1 MTDRSTLAGVL
12 EAFDLGE
19 GTLSAGPVA
28 RGRLGEIWRLDSTT
42 GSWAVK
48 TRGAGG
54 SDPEDEVDA
63 TAAFHEAAVSAGL
76 PAPAVRRTRD
86 GRLLAEVGGS
96 RVGVLAWVD
105 MAGPDPAL
113 DPVAVGSVLAGL
125 HGMPAARFPGPV
137 ASAGPWEVRPWFH
150 APVGAAA
157 WDQVIGRVVERG
169 APFAA
174 ALAAHRDE
182 LVALEGLLAPPVDLL
197 WCHRDLFCD
206 NVRATPDGGIVVF
219 DFDNSGPCDPSW
231 ELAFVLTEYATDPAP
246 THAVVDTARAKA
258 LCDAYRSAGGPG
270 RLTGPGDFTMVA
282 AVLGHIAELAA
293 TRWLDATDDAE
304 RSATAA
310 WVAELTDRPLT
321 RQVID
326 HLLDATR

>member
-1 MTDRSTLAGVL
+1 MLAGVL
-12 EAFDLGE
+12 KAFDLGE
-19 GTLSAGPVA
+19 GTLSSGPVA
-28 RGRLGEIWRLDSTT
+28 RGWLGEIWRLDSTT

-48 TRGAGG
+48 TRGVDG
-54 SDPEDEVDA
+54 SDPEDEVES
-63 TAAFHEAAVSAGL
+63 TAAFHEAAVLAGL

-86 GRLLAEVGGS
+86 GRLLAEFVGT

-105 MAGPDPAL
+105 MAGPDSAL
-113 DPVAVGSVLAGL
+113 DPVAVGSLLAGL

-137 ASAGPWEVRPWFH
+137 ASAEHWVVRPWFQE
-150 APVGAAA
+150 PVGAAA
-157 WDQVIGRVVERG
+157 WDEVIGRVVERG
-169 APFAA
+169 APFALD
-174 ALAAHRDE
+174 LAAHRNE
-182 LVALEGLLAPPVDLL
+182 LVALEGLLAPPGDLL

-231 ELAFVLTEYATDPAP
+231 ELAFVLTEYATEAAP
-246 THAVVDTARAKA
+246 THAFVDAARARA
-258 LCDAYRSAGGPG
+258 LYDAYRSAGGPG

-304 RSATAA
+304 RSATEA
-310 WVAELTDRPLT
+310 WAAELTDRPLT

-326 HLLDATR
+326 HLLTTCAD

>member
-1 MTDRSTLAGVL
+1 MTDRSTLAEVL

-48 TRGAGG
+48 TRGPGG
-54 SDPEDEVDA
+54 SDPTDVYA
-63 TAAFHEAAVSAGL
+63 AVAFHEAAVSAGL

-86 GRLLAEVGGS
+86 GRLLAEVGES

-105 MAGPDPAL
+105 MASPDPAL
-113 DPVAVGSVLAGL
+113 DPVAVGSLLAGL
-125 HGMPAARFPGPV
+125 HGMRAARSPGPV
-137 ASAGPWEVRPWFH
+137 ASARPWVVPSWFH
-150 APVGAAA
+150 APVGAAT
-157 WDQVIGRVVERG
+157 WDEVIGRVVARG

-174 ALAAHRDE
+174 ELAGHRDE
-182 LVALEGLLAPPVDLL
+182 LVALEGLLVPPGDLL

-206 NVRATPDGGIVVF
+206 NVRAMPDGGIVVF

-246 THAVVDTARAKA
+246 THAVVDAARATA
-258 LCDAYRSAGGPG
+258 LYDAYRSAGGPA
-270 RLTGPGDFTMVA
+270 RLTGPGDFTMAA

-293 TRWLDATDDAE
+293 NRWLDATDDAD

>member
-1 MTDRSTLAGVL
+1 MPPASRVRSRPRGRGWYG
-12 EAFDLGE
+12 LGS
-19 GTLSAGPVA
+19 TPLSARRPG
-28 RGRLGEIWRLDSTT
+28 TT
-42 GSWAVK
+42 SSAGSWSGALRSPPHWPR
-48 TRGAGG
+48 TATSWSLWRG
-54 SDPEDEVDA
+54 S
-63 TAAFHEAAVSAGL
+63 
-76 PAPAVRRTRD
+76 
-86 GRLLAEVGGS
+86 
-96 RVGVLAWVD
+96 
-105 MAGPDPAL
+105 
-113 DPVAVGSVLAGL
+113 
-125 HGMPAARFPGPV
+125 
-137 ASAGPWEVRPWFH
+137 
-150 APVGAAA
+150 
-157 WDQVIGRVVERG
+157 
-169 APFAA
+169 
-174 ALAAHRDE
+174 
-182 LVALEGLLAPPVDLL
+182 LAPPVDLL

-246 THAVVDTARAKA
+246 THAVVDTARARA

-304 RSATAA
+304 RSDTAA

-326 HLLDATR
+326 HLLDASALGRRRMAPIRLGWVPAHGPWE